1 MLDRDEL
8 IRVAP
13 EEMQKHSFDTFVD
26 NPPSVA
32 QGGRGHVV
40 TGCPVCKKKFQ
51 SLNQFTEH
59 LISVVMPVIA
69 DRTLD
74 GREPGED

>member
-1 MLDRDEL
+1 MMDRDEL
-8 IRVAP
+8 IRVAR

-26 NPPSVA
+26 DPPSVA

-51 SLNQFTEH
+51 SLNQFMEH
-59 LISVVMPVIA
+59 LASDVLPIIVDRVMV
-69 DRTLD
+69 
-74 GREPGED
+74 E